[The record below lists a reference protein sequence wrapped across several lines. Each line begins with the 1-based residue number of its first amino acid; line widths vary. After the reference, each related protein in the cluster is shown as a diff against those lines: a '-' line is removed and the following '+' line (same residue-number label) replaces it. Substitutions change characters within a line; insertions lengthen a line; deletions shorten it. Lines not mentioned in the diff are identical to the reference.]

1 MVPASS
7 VLGESTHD
15 RISPKGL
22 MLKNQSWNNANP
34 ESTESFAD
42 LFASRTSL
50 KKNQNVPKPS
60 RLLGACAAGKAPKVV
75 LVGREGRGRECLP
88 VVLEVSQKLLLI
100 LPKMRCVWFGF
111 EMTPSTDRTTVLYCT
126 TVDCTIL

>member
-1 MVPASS
+1 MF
-7 VLGESTHD
+7 
-15 RISPKGL
+15 GL
-22 MLKNQSWNNANP
+22 WFSLKVHGLQIGAPLEHQSWNNANP

-50 KKNQNVPKPS
+50 KKNQNVYLD
-60 RLLGACAAGKAPKVV
+60 LLDFLELVQLAKHRKWFLLAARDVA
-75 LVGREGRGRECLP
+75 GRQCLP
-88 VVLEVSQKLLLI
+88 VVLEDSQKLSPI